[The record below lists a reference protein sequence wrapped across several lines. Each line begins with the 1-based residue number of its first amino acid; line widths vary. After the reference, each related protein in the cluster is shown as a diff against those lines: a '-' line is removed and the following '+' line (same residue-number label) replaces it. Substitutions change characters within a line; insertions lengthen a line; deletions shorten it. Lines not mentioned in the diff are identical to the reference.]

1 MYDCSS
7 YRPSETEEV
16 IEVAIEM
23 TLDEWKALQ
32 EQSRP
37 KVELNIRKA
46 DTPVPSKAVVI
57 HKSKLLQVGS
67 LILGSEFVGCSSAL
81 VIAGLSF

>member
-1 MYDCSS
+1 MSLARPFIVHNGRFCVNPHLLSH
-7 YRPSETEEV
+7 RPSETEEV

-37 KVELNIRKA
+37 KAELNIRKA
-46 DTPVPSKAVVI
+46 ETSVPSKAVVI
-57 HKSKLLQVGS
+57 HKSKVPT
-67 LILGSEFVGCSSAL
+67 VRR
-81 VIAGLSF
+81 

>member
-1 MYDCSS
+1 MVLCKFSPPVS
-7 YRPSETEEV
+7 HRASETEEV

-46 DTPVPSKAVVI
+46 ETAVPSKAVVI
-57 HKSKLLQVGS
+57 HKSKLLTVRRYSEHRS
-67 LILGSEFVGCSSAL
+67 LLLIF
-81 VIAGLSF
+81 